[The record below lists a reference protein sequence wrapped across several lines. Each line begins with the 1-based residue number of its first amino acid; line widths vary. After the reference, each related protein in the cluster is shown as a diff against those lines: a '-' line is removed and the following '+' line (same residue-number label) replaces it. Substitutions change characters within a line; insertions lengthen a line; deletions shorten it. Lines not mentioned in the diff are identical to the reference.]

1 MYYIYS
7 LSPAPWGDDYRFV
20 EAFNTKED
28 AILVLE
34 VLEKVNIDFNLYKII
49 ERSKWVIIKNALIV
63 IM

>member
-1 MYYIYS
+1 MYCIYS

-20 EAFNTKED
+20 EAFNTKKD

-49 ERSKWVIIKNALIV
+49 ERK
-63 IM
+63 